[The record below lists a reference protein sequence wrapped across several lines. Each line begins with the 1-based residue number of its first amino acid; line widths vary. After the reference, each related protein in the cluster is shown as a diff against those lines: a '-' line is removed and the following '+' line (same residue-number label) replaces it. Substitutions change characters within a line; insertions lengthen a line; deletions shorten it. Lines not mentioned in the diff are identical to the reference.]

1 MIKSTNNIGIL
12 QDIYETK
19 FFIIMPTYNVG
30 YDLIKK
36 CLLSIY
42 CQKITCNIFL
52 IIINDKSLKW
62 NEEIKAIEEYKE
74 KLNIYILENEK
85 NIGLGPTR
93 NIGLNYIKNNIKFS
107 DNDYI
112 LYIDPDDFF
121 KKNSLK
127 KLLKKIKKG
136 KYPDIIRFSY
146 VSLKQNKAVIN
157 YYPVIFSSQNKTD
170 RMWNGF
176 FETSWL
182 CAYSIKFIFE
192 NNLFFADSR
201 KIHEDVYYSLVT
213 SSLAKSITSTNIH
226 VYMYRWNREG
236 SITNVYNCSN
246 LLTEHKLKWIKAVTF
261 YVDCAYNFL
270 KNKVDKKMLRFYFFK
285 FNWILESSKLD
296 NLDIKLYTREAN
308 LIEKIFN
315 ELECDYFDRNR
326 KHIFFKD
333 IENYTNFSNSKLIR
347 KFIILKSI
355 IFSFLSK
362 KYLSN

>member
-127 KLLKKIKKG
+127 KLWKRVKKE
-136 KYPDIIRFSY
+136 KYPDIVRFSY
-146 VSLKQNKAVIN
+146 VSLKKNKAVIN
-157 YYPVIFSSQNKTD
+157 YYPVIFSSQNGTD
-170 RMWNGF
+170 KMWNGF
-176 FETSWL
+176 LETSWL
-182 CAYSIKFIFE
+182 CAYNVKFIF
-192 NNLFFADSR
+192 
-201 KIHEDVYYSLVT
+201 
-213 SSLAKSITSTNIH
+213 
-226 VYMYRWNREG
+226 
-236 SITNVYNCSN
+236 
-246 LLTEHKLKWIKAVTF
+246 
-261 YVDCAYNFL
+261 
-270 KNKVDKKMLRFYFFK
+270 KN
-285 FNWILESSKLD
+285 
-296 NLDIKLYTREAN
+296 
-308 LIEKIFN
+308 
-315 ELECDYFDRNR
+315 
-326 KHIFFKD
+326 
-333 IENYTNFSNSKLIR
+333 
-347 KFIILKSI
+347 
-355 IFSFLSK
+355 
-362 KYLSN
+362 

>member
-127 KLLKKIKKG
+127 KLWKRVKKE
-136 KYPDIIRFSY
+136 KYPDIVRFSY
-146 VSLKQNKAVIN
+146 VSLKKNKAVIN
-157 YYPVIFSSQNKTD
+157 YYPVIFSSQNGTD
-170 RMWNGF
+170 KMWNGF
-176 FETSWL
+176 LETSWL
-182 CAYSIKFIFE
+182 CAYNVRFIFE

-333 IENYTNFSNSKLIR
+333 IKNYTNFSNSKLIR
-347 KFIILKSI
+347 KSIILKSI
-355 IFSFLSK
+355 IFSLLAK